1 MDADGSNMRMITRT
15 SNSKFDPCWS
25 PDSTTISFT
34 VEKLGRMANLFQVDS
49 DGGNLRRL
57 TAGPR
62 FDDRP
67 VYSPDGS
74 KLAFVSNRDGNAE
87 IYVLTLR

>member
-1 MDADGSNMRMITRT
+1 
-15 SNSKFDPCWS
+15 
-25 PDSTTISFT
+25 
-34 VEKLGRMANLFQVDS
+34 MANLFQVDS
-49 DGGNLRRL
+49 DGGNFRRL